1 MNNEF
6 LVALNGKIFIHRS
19 FEMLSKCKVKIKKGG
34 LRWQSSIESWIILP
48 NLIRK
53 ILLYLHGRGLKDKEN
68 DHLQNHSSQES
79 CIIHSQGFIQLT
91 QLVACP
97 GAQYLKHFFP
107 ILNTQRGEIEELE
120 GYSGN

>member
-6 LVALNGKIFIHRS
+6 LVALNGKILIHRS

-53 ILLYLHGRGLKDKEN
+53 KLLYLHGRGLNDKEN
-68 DHLQNHSSQES
+68 DNLQNHSSQES
-79 CIIHSQGFIQLT
+79 CIIHSEGFIQLP
-91 QLVACP
+91 QLVARP
-97 GAQYLKHFFP
+97 GAQYLKHFIP

>member
-6 LVALNGKIFIHRS
+6 LVALNGKILIHRS
-19 FEMLSKCKVKIKKGG
+19 FEMLSECKVKIKKGG

-53 ILLYLHGRGLKDKEN
+53 KLLYLHGRGINDKEN
-68 DHLQNHSSQES
+68 DHLQNHFSQES
-79 CIIHSQGFIQLT
+79 CINHSEGFIQLNT
-91 QLVACP
+91 IGCLTWSTIF
-97 GAQYLKHFFP
+97 KTFFP
-107 ILNTQRGEIEELE
+107 ILNTQREIEELE